1 MPIIEY
7 LVGLGSGV
15 LFSVVSLYFT
25 GGKTVSDKKSNC
37 DEKLVA
43 TVISLAPSVAK
54 NKVEDADKQ

>member
-1 MPIIEY
+1 M
-7 LVGLGSGV
+7 
-15 LFSVVSLYFT
+15 FSVVSLYFT